1 MPRFPL
7 ATCALVALCLSTMA
21 APAQSQG
28 GRQLSPRDTARATI
42 GQASIVVDYGR
53 PSKRGRVI
61 FGGLEPW
68 GRVWRTGANEATQL
82 ETNRDLV
89 FAGKTVPAGKYT
101 VWTLLSETQP
111 MLIVNKQTGQWGTA
125 YDQSQD
131 LVRVPMRLTRL
142 STPVEQ
148 FTIAIQSQAPGGLLR
163 MSWDTSEFSIPFTV
177 K

>member
-1 MPRFPL
+1 MPRFTL
-7 ATCALVALCLSTMA
+7 ATTALVALVLSMTA
-21 APAQSQG
+21 APMQGQG
-28 GRQLSPRDTARATI
+28 GRQLSPRDTTRATI
-42 GQASIVVDYGR
+42 GQAALLVDYGR

-82 ETNRDLV
+82 ETNRALV

-101 VWTLLSETQP
+101 IWTLLSETEP
-111 MLIVNKQTGQWGTA
+111 MLIISKQTGQWGTA

-148 FTIAIQSQAPGGLLR
+148 FTIAIEPQASGGLLR